1 MVEAEQPEAFKY
13 EVSFELKKHFN
24 PSEITGTN
32 VQMILIELIH
42 VFKVYDKNKDGTM
55 DSGEFKQVL
64 IDLGKRDITED

>member
-1 MVEAEQPEAFKY
+1 
-13 EVSFELKKHFN
+13 
-24 PSEITGTN
+24 
-32 VQMILIELIH
+32 MILIELIH